1 MSTDDKPSIAELQR
15 DIEAIR
21 ISTTGWEDARYRV
34 VNSAPVTLDIAAAAL
49 AYRQAR
55 KEAARVRHTYYR
67 TWQSSLLSSVEK
79 HDKEEIR
86 CRDAFEAALAKVR
99 E

>member
-1 MSTDDKPSIAELQR
+1 MMSTDDKPSIAELRR
-15 DIEAIR
+15 DIDAIR
-21 ISTTGWEDARYRV
+21 TSTTGWEDARCRV
-34 VNSAPVTLDIAAAAL
+34 VNSAPVTLEIAAL
-49 AYRQAR
+49 
-55 KEAARVRHTYYR
+55 RHTYYR
-67 TWQSSLLSSVEK
+67 TWQSFLLPSVEK